1 MHPSEYADDYRQR
14 MREQGVVYLP
24 ADDPY
29 RLKYGC
35 NTLQDRHVV
44 MAAEAAAEDEL
55 LQAKRARKNHG

>member
-1 MHPSEYADDYRQR
+1 MSPSEYADDYRQR
-14 MREQGVVYLP
+14 MREHGVVYLP

-44 MAAEAAAEDEL
+44 MAAEAAAEEAS
-55 LQAKRARKNHG
+55 LQEKRNRKHG